1 MQHPRSLQVHE
12 NLTILPHWSDSRM
25 NPCNLAGYFNH
36 VYMMKCT
43 ERSKIYIKQQLNGV
57 LNKVASVY
65 KFKAKSFTYRSYH
78 KDNLHTHTHLC
89 IYSSLYEAVVM
100 QRSFLPLGKASNCL
114 GPQVSGVGPR
124 GLPNFKLQ
132 QWQSQQGHRERRD
145 HIYFVFSY
153 IHQLTHLTA
162 A

>member
-1 MQHPRSLQVHE
+1 
-12 NLTILPHWSDSRM
+12 
-25 NPCNLAGYFNH
+25 
-36 VYMMKCT
+36 MMKCT
-43 ERSKIYIKQQLNGV
+43 EPSKIYIKQQLNGV

-65 KFKAKSFTYRSYH
+65 KLEAKSFIYRSYH
-78 KDNLHTHTHLC
+78 KDNLHIHLC
-89 IYSSLYEAVVM
+89 IYSSLYESVVM

-114 GPQVSGVGPR
+114 GPQVSGVGAR

-132 QWQSQQGHRERRD
+132 QWQIQQGHRERRD